1 MIRTNFDERIHVLE
15 KERYFLN
22 QHFLNKEPIENW
34 RINDF
39 IHDCRILAGELE
51 KEVESLRAMAEVYEK
66 LRK

>member
-1 MIRTNFDERIHVLE
+1 MMKTNFDERIHALE

-39 IHDCRILAGELE
+39 IHDARILAQELE
-51 KEVESLRAMAEVYEK
+51 KEMESLHAMAEIYEK
-66 LRK
+66 LHE